1 MNNMFISL
9 KKDIESGMTQKEIRD
24 EILRIMGDSGYHVEG
39 AIVRIR
45 NFVRV
50 KSNDIKSIKENHK
63 KMRISQVIF
72 LQLLFCFSNINL

>member
-1 MNNMFISL
+1 MNNIFISL

-39 AIVRIR
+39 AIVRIH

-50 KSNDIKSIKENHK
+50 KSNDLKSIKENHK